1 MRKLFGTD
9 GVRGVAGR
17 WPLTPAFVR
26 RLGWATGTVLAEREP
41 RRPRALFVVRDTR
54 ASGPALVR
62 ALAEGLGA
70 AGFRVLD
77 GGVLPTPAVAALL
90 PTLPAAAGA
99 VLSASHNPAAHNGV
113 KLFGPGGLKLDDR
126 WEEAIEQRALSTDSM
141 PAPRARLKRL
151 PSARESYLRFLLR
164 GWPAGASLRGV
175 PIVLDCAHGATSD
188 VAPRLFRRLGARVTV
203 LSASP
208 TGRNINLRCGALHPE
223 SLARAVRRT
232 GARLGVAFDGDGDR
246 AIFVDEAGHPR
257 DGDAVLLAAARQ
269 WRARGRLRDGT
280 VVVTVM
286 SNLGLLRAL
295 EALGLRTEVTA
306 VGDRYVWQG
315 MRKTGARLG
324 GEPSGHVIF
333 RDLLPTGD
341 GILTA
346 LQVAAL
352 LVETGRSFSSLT
364 SLAVHYPQVLV
375 NVPVGERRPLD
386 AIPGFTRALA
396 GVNAALGD
404 TGRTLVRYSGTEPLL
419 RIMIEGPDRAVI
431 QSHADELAR
440 LVRVASV

>member
-1 MRKLFGTD
+1 
-9 GVRGVAGR
+9 
-17 WPLTPAFVR
+17 
-26 RLGWATGTVLAEREP
+26 
-41 RRPRALFVVRDTR
+41 
-54 ASGPALVR
+54 
-62 ALAEGLGA
+62 
-70 AGFRVLD
+70 
-77 GGVLPTPAVAALL
+77 
-90 PTLPAAAGA
+90 
-99 VLSASHNPAAHNGV
+99 
-113 KLFGPGGLKLDDR
+113 
-126 WEEAIEQRALSTDSM
+126 
-141 PAPRARLKRL
+141 
-151 PSARESYLRFLLR
+151 
-164 GWPAGASLRGV
+164 
-175 PIVLDCAHGATSD
+175 
-188 VAPRLFRRLGARVTV
+188 
-203 LSASP
+203 
-208 TGRNINLRCGALHPE
+208 
-223 SLARAVRRT
+223 
-232 GARLGVAFDGDGDR
+232 
-246 AIFVDEAGHPR
+246 
-257 DGDAVLLAAARQ
+257 
-269 WRARGRLRDGT
+269 

-333 RDLLPTGD
+333 RDFLPTGD

-386 AIPGFTRALA
+386 AIPGFARALA

-440 LVRVASV
+440 LVRAASV

>member
-54 ASGPALVR
+54 ASGPVLVR

-126 WEEAIEQRALSTDSM
+126 WEEAIEQRALSNDSM
-141 PAPRARLKRL
+141 PVPRARVK
-151 PSARESYLRFLLR
+151 PCPGARESYLQFLLR

-208 TGRNINLRCGALHPE
+208 TGRNINLHCGALHPE
-223 SLARAVRRT
+223 ALARAVRRT

-333 RDLLPTGD
+333 RDFLPTGD

-352 LVETGRSFSSLT
+352 LVETGRNFSALT

-375 NVPVGERRPLD
+375 NVPVRERRPLE
-386 AIPGFTRALA
+386 AIPGFARTLA
-396 GVNAALGD
+396 QVNAALGD

-440 LVRVASV
+440 LVRAASV